1 MKKLFLALLLPLSIF
16 AFKWEYTHDFILKKD
31 EVGMIEVI
39 KREDSTKRVL
49 SLRWTLFEN
58 ERLVLLVK
66 YDGFPTQYILQ
77 KEYKRNS
84 IKITLRD
91 DYSEG
96 SKRCFLIIKFDNFES
111 DKKRALIKAFITDP
125 NKRIEIQFINPKKS
139 KG

>member
-1 MKKLFLALLLPLSIF
+1 MKKLFLALLLPLSVF
-16 AFKWEYTHDFILKKD
+16 AFKWEYTHDFVLKKD

-49 SLRWTLFEN
+49 HVRWTLHQN
-58 ERLVLLVK
+58 ERLVVLVK

-84 IKITLRD
+84 IRITLRD

-96 SKRCFLIIKFDNFES
+96 SKRCFLILKFDDFNE
-111 DKKRALIKAFITDP
+111 DKKTALIQAFVTDP
-125 NKRIEIQFINPKKS
+125 KKRIEIQFIDPKKS